1 MGGKLGWLNWFWQ
14 FLCKGLSSFKL
25 NGFYHSYTW
34 SCGSWE
40 GRTYPFAQDLSL
52 EKSADSYVYFKMTLL
67 YVESYFFSLSQ
78 SPSLPLC
85 LASDAISCNI
95 DEVLSIS
102 PSANV
107 FVFAWYEEVPPI
119 IEGSK
124 APPPP
129 TFQCLNIILY
139 RRFEPLFWR
148 QASPHPTLN
157 GHPYFLYFF
166 QIPCV
171 WQDFSDNIFLMK

>member
-129 TFQCLNIILY
+129 LFSVSISYYTEGLNPSSEDKPPLTPPLMAIPTFYIFSRSLA
-139 RRFEPLFWR
+139 FGK
-148 QASPHPTLN
+148 T
-157 GHPYFLYFF
+157 FLT
-166 QIPCV
+166 I
-171 WQDFSDNIFLMK
+171 SS